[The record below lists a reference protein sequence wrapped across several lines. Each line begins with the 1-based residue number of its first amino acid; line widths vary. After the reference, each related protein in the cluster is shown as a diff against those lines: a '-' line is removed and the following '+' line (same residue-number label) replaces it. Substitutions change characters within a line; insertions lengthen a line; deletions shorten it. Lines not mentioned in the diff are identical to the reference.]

1 MALGVVQVTTTLGV
15 RVMYRRFFG
24 LLSVVLAVLMTI
36 LLSSCAAI
44 SMSSEEFS
52 RAIRGV
58 SGTVSTYNESSRL
71 IDRVSGTSFRFSRDQ
86 TFDSKSRDGESN
98 KDSSVLLISLGDNHI
113 SHVGSTLIFA
123 QNGIVDISDSLP
135 NEVRFSNTEP
145 GTPWLNDIR
154 YRYGNLWQGKA
165 RTIMV
170 RSQDGTPLAVFAG
183 DHVETFSTDIPKSTA
198 FRIDGRYLLIY
209 RADYTVYDTELL
221 G

>member
-1 MALGVVQVTTTLGV
+1 MS
-15 RVMYRRFFG
+15 RRFFG
-24 LLSVVLAVLMTI
+24 FLSTILAVVMTL
-36 LLSSCAAI
+36 LLSSCAAV

-58 SGTVSTYNESSRL
+58 SGTVSTYNQSSRL
-71 IDRVSGTSFRFSRDQ
+71 IDRVSGSSFRFSRDQ

-113 SHVGSTLIFA
+113 SHVGSTLVFS
-123 QNGIVDISDSLP
+123 QDGIVDISGGLP
-135 NEVRFSNTEP
+135 SEVRFSSTEP

-154 YRYGNLWQGKA
+154 YRYNNLWKGKA

-183 DHVETFSTDIPKSTA
+183 DRVETFSTDVPKSTA
-198 FRIDGRYLLIY
+198 FRIDGKYLLIY

-221 G
+221 DS

>member
-1 MALGVVQVTTTLGV
+1 MS
-15 RVMYRRFFG
+15 RRFFG
-24 LLSVVLAVLMTI
+24 SLGLILAVLMTI
-36 LLSSCAAI
+36 LLSSCAAV
-44 SMSSEEFS
+44 SMSAEEFS
-52 RAIRGV
+52 RAIRGT

-123 QNGIVDISDSLP
+123 QDGIVDIANSLP

-145 GTPWLNDIR
+145 GSPWLNDIKF
-154 YRYGNLWQGKA
+154 RYGNLWQGKA

-170 RSQDGTPLAVFAG
+170 RSQSGTPLAVFAG
-183 DHVETFSTDIPKSTA
+183 DHVESFSTDVPKSTA
-198 FRIDGRYLLIY
+198 FRIDGKYLLIY
-209 RADYTVYDTELL
+209 RADYTVYDTALL
-221 G
+221 DL

>member
-1 MALGVVQVTTTLGV
+1 
-15 RVMYRRFFG
+15 MYRRFFG
-24 LLSVVLAVLMTI
+24 SLSVILAVLMTI
-36 LLSSCAAI
+36 LLSSCAAV
-44 SMSSEEFS
+44 SMSAEEFS
-52 RAIRGV
+52 RAIRGT

-123 QNGIVDISDSLP
+123 QDGIVDIANSLP

-145 GTPWLNDIR
+145 GSPWLNDIKF
-154 YRYGNLWQGKA
+154 RYGNLWQGKA

-170 RSQDGTPLAVFAG
+170 CSQSGTPLAVFAG
-183 DHVETFSTDIPKSTA
+183 DHVESFSTDVPKSTA
-198 FRIDGRYLLIY
+198 FRIDGKYLLIY
-209 RADYTVYDTELL
+209 RADYTVYDTALL
-221 G
+221 NL

>member
-1 MALGVVQVTTTLGV
+1 MTL
-15 RVMYRRFFG
+15 
-24 LLSVVLAVLMTI
+24 
-36 LLSSCAAI
+36 LLSSCAAV

-58 SGTVSTYNESSRL
+58 SGTVSTYNQSSRL
-71 IDRVSGTSFRFSRDQ
+71 IDRVSGSSFRFSRDQ

-113 SHVGSTLIFA
+113 SHVGSTLVFS
-123 QNGIVDISDSLP
+123 QDGIVDISGGKP
-135 NEVRFSNTEP
+135 NEVRFSSTEP

-154 YRYGNLWQGKA
+154 YRYSNLWKGKA

-183 DHVETFSTDIPKSTA
+183 DRVETFSTDVPKSTA
-198 FRIDGRYLLIY
+198 FRIDGKYLLIY

-221 G
+221 DS